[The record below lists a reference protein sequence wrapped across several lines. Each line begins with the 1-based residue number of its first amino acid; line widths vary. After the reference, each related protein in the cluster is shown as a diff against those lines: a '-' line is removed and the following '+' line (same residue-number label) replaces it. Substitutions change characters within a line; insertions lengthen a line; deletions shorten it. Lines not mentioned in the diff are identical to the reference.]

1 MKQIFK
7 FFQKL
12 LDMSWNFRDCLQT
25 YELIVVAVRI
35 DENVILKMTPTIS
48 VGTSGNSSVKKV
60 DLYNKG
66 VR

>member
-1 MKQIFK
+1 
-7 FFQKL
+7 
-12 LDMSWNFRDCLQT
+12 MSWNFRDCLQT